1 MHRRESGAWPV
12 SSPASQVENG
22 GSGSPRSRF
31 EIWGVN
37 RGAPT
42 LNGGGSACTSAHSIN
57 ARSAYFAL
65 ARPPCME
72 EVSGSSPLTPTART
86 A

>member
-1 MHRRESGAWPV
+1 M
-12 SSPASQVENG
+12 
-22 GSGSPRSRF
+22 
-31 EIWGVN
+31 
-37 RGAPT
+37 